1 VTGARTGRPPPV
13 GVHVVLSTLA
23 PVRAEDVGELVGLRL
38 CCRDHSHQ
46 VGESLSM
53 DGSVLRQREGL
64 VAVRLGTEKGSD
76 FIKDAAETRSG
87 GERFEPAHGP
97 VPLLD
102 ALIVL
107 F

>member
-1 VTGARTGRPPPV
+1 
-13 GVHVVLSTLA
+13 
-23 PVRAEDVGELVGLRL
+23 
-38 CCRDHSHQ
+38 
-46 VGESLSM
+46 M